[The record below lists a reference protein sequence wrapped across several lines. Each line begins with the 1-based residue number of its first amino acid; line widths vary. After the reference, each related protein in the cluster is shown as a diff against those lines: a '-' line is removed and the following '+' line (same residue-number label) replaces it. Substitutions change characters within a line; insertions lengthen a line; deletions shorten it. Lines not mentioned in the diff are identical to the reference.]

1 MINKTAIVYDRGE
14 RLSLAQKLGEKLK
27 KVWYYRPES
36 SSYPM
41 SLQDEIGRGLEEVE
55 KVNNFLSYVDKADYL
70 IFFDVYDG
78 ADQQFYR
85 EKGYNVF
92 GGGLSSELELDKV
105 LFLDMLVKYNLPN
118 PETYLAE
125 GIEGMLAYLKD
136 KKDMFIKS
144 VKHRGDFETYH
155 YVNEKR
161 AESWF
166 NDLKDKVGKNSATI
180 LSLIQKPVKSVCE
193 PGYDGFNINGRCP
206 NNSLVGYEDK
216 DKLILSRVF
225 RETPAILANI
235 NDSLAPFF
243 KEKGMR
249 GHWTI
254 ESRITDDG
262 VAYPLDPTIRSPS
275 PSGEL
280 MCEIYNNY
288 AEAVLEIA
296 EGKVPDLEIEEED
309 GEPIIYA
316 AEIILKSQWHK
327 EHELC
332 VEFPKEI
339 ERWVKLK
346 NYTKRDGTYYCI
358 PNGGQEFFGAVIGL
372 GKTSEGAKKKAI
384 EHAEQIG
391 ADELSFDCCFDTV
404 EKGIKAGEKF
414 GINWE
419 D

>member
-14 RLSLAQKLGEKLK
+14 RLSLASKLGEKLK

-41 SLQDEIGRGLEEVE
+41 SLQDQIGRGLETVE
-55 KVNNFLSYVDKADYL
+55 KINNFLSYIDKADYL
-70 IFFDVYDG
+70 IYFDVYDG
-78 ADQQFYR
+78 EDQDFYR
-85 EKGYNVF
+85 QKGYTVF
-92 GGGLSSELELDKV
+92 GGGLSSKLELDKI
-105 LFLDMLVKYNLPN
+105 LFLDILEKYDLPI
-118 PETYLAE
+118 PETYLAKGMDPMMTYLE
-125 GIEGMLAYLKD
+125 GKKD
-136 KKDMFIKS
+136 KFIKS
-144 VKHRGDFETYH
+144 VRYRGDFETYH
-155 YVNEKR
+155 FINMKR

-166 NDLKDKVGKNSATI
+166 NDLRDKVGRNSKTI
-180 LSLIQKPVKSVCE
+180 EALIQELVKSACE
-193 PGYDGFNINGRCP
+193 PGYDGFNINGACP

-225 RETPAILANI
+225 PETPEVLASI
-235 NDSLAPFF
+235 NDALAPFF
-243 KEKGMR
+243 KGKGMR

-254 ESRITDDG
+254 ESRITDEG
-262 VAYPLDPTIRSPS
+262 VVYPLDPTIRSPS

-280 MCEIYNNY
+280 MCEIYDNY
-288 AEAVLEIA
+288 TEAVLEIA
-296 EGKVPDLEIEEED
+296 EGKVPELEPNAE
-309 GEPIIYA
+309 YA

-346 NYTKRDGTYYCI
+346 NYTVRNGTHYCI

-372 GKTSEGAKKKAI
+372 GKTPEEAKKKAI

-391 ADELSFDCCFDTV
+391 ADELQFDCDFSKV
-404 EKGIKAGEKF
+404 EEGIKEGKKF
-414 GINWE
+414 GI
-419 D
+419 DF